1 MSIGSIRIAFFADS
15 YKEVDGVALTS
26 RKLVEFARERNY
38 PFLCVRAGDSTRV
51 EKTGSFT
58 EVILKRSA
66 AALSLDTQ
74 LKYDPLFNRHA
85 RRVRKELE
93 EFAPDL
99 IHITGLNDVSIIG
112 SWLANRLQIPMAG
125 SWHTNIHEFAANR
138 LKKTLGFLP
147 AAMSG
152 SIADLAEKWILRG
165 SVFYYRMPK
174 LNLAP
179 NEEITSLLSSGT
191 GRVSRLMGRGVDA
204 EFFNPAKR
212 TVNDSKL
219 RLGFVGRLRSEKNV
233 RLLADV
239 QTAIDKAGLTNYK
252 FLIVGDGSER
262 GWLEKRLKNAEFSGY
277 LSGEA
282 LAEAYANMDIFL
294 FPSLTETFGN
304 VVQEANA
311 SGVPAIVTDKGGPKF
326 IVQDGETGFISHGTA
341 EFSAN
346 VVKLMKAPSRLG
358 LMKQRSRE
366 FAESRSWS
374 AVFESVYQAYFEA
387 LRIADEQKSA
397 ILEKEK

>member
-1 MSIGSIRIAFFADS
+1 MAQETIRIAFFADS

-26 RKLVEFARERNY
+26 RKLVEFARSREL
-38 PFLCVRAGDSTRV
+38 PFLCVRAGESTRV
-51 EKTGSFT
+51 ERSGYFV
-58 EVILKRSA
+58 EIILKRSPA
-66 AALSLDTQ
+66 AISLDTQ

-85 RRVRKELE
+85 ALVRKELKA
-93 EFAPDL
+93 FAPDL

-112 SWLANRLQIPMAG
+112 SWLAYRMNIPMVG
-125 SWHTNIHEFAANR
+125 SWHTNLHEFAANR
-138 LKKTLGFLP
+138 LEKKLAFLP
-147 AAMSG
+147 GGVPG
-152 SIADLAEKWILRG
+152 SIAGFAQKWIFKG
-165 SVFYYRMPK
+165 AVQYYRMPK

-179 NEEITSLLSSGT
+179 NDELLDVLSKDT
-191 GRVSRLMGRGVDA
+191 GRKSRLMVRGVDS

-212 TVNDSKL
+212 TVDDNII

-233 RLLADV
+233 RVLAGVQKALDV
-239 QTAIDKAGLTNYK
+239 AGITGYE

-262 GWLEKRLKNAEFSGY
+262 GWLEKRLKNADFTGY

-294 FPSLTETFGN
+294 FPSETETFGN

-326 IVQDGETGFISHGTA
+326 IVRHGETGFISHGPD
-341 EFSAN
+341 EFAAN
-346 VVKLMKAPSRLG
+346 VIKLFKEPSLLG

-366 FAESRSWS
+366 FAESRSWD
-374 AVFESVYQAYFEA
+374 AVFESVYNSYFEA
-387 LRIADEQKSA
+387 LRIARAQESA
-397 ILEKEK
+397 ILNKAR